1 MTTVLKTVLVALT
14 GAVLFSAPL
23 ATSASAQGWW
33 DASIAASKVQSG
45 GDVSERRTAK
55 AKRSS
60 EPKTTVADA
69 TSKPKR
75 AARVAPVNTED
86 DGSRPQRKSAPRS
99 ESQRESLSGGEQGIA
114 SYYWQPQRLAGGG
127 WFNPDAYTAAHKTLP
142 LGTRVR
148 VTRADNGSSVDVLI
162 NDRGPYVAGRIIDLS
177 RRAAQSIGMT
187 GQGLTRVRVNVLG
200 RG

>member
-1 MTTVLKTVLVALT
+1 MATVIKTALFALA
-14 GAVLFSAPL
+14 GAFLFAAP
-23 ATSASAQGWW
+23 AAAQDNWW
-33 DASIAASKVQSG
+33 DKQIASSKVQSG
-45 GDVSERRTAK
+45 SNDDKPARTARTQPQSKK
-55 AKRSS
+55 ATRA
-60 EPKTTVADA
+60 EQVA
-69 TSKPKR
+69 
-75 AARVAPVNTED
+75 AANDSD
-86 DGSRPQRKSAPRS
+86 DGSRPQKKSTAKRDGAPAYS
-99 ESQRESLSGGEQGIA
+99 RESLSGGESGIA

-162 NDRGPYVAGRIIDLS
+162 NDRGPYVAGRVIDLS

>member
-1 MTTVLKTVLVALT
+1 MTTVFKTVLLALT
-14 GAVLFSAPL
+14 SAFLLSAP
-23 ATSASAQGWW
+23 ASAQGWW
-33 DASIAASKVQSG
+33 DASIASSKAQSG
-45 GDVSERRTAK
+45 GDASERRASRTKRNTEARTVEQTA
-55 AKRSS
+55 
-60 EPKTTVADA
+60 
-69 TSKPKR
+69 KPKR
-75 AARVAPVNTED
+75 AARVAADDSSD
-86 DGSRPQRKSAPRS
+86 DGSRPQRKSASKS
-99 ESQRESLSGGEQGIA
+99 EPKRESLSGGESGIA

-162 NDRGPYVAGRIIDLS
+162 NDRGPYVSGRVIDLS

-187 GQGLTRVRVNVLG
+187 GQGLARVRVNVIG

>member
-1 MTTVLKTVLVALT
+1 MATVIKTALLVMA
-14 GAVLFSAPL
+14 GAFLFSAP
-23 ATSASAQGWW
+23 AAAQDNWWDKHFAASRAQTSSSDENPARAQRSASNA
-33 DASIAASKVQSG
+33 
-45 GDVSERRTAK
+45 
-55 AKRSS
+55 
-60 EPKTTVADA
+60 
-69 TSKPKR
+69 KR
-75 AARVAPVNTED
+75 AAQVASVNDSD
-86 DGSRPQRKSAPRS
+86 DGSRPQRKSAAKRDASPS
-99 ESQRESLSGGEQGIA
+99 FSRESLSGGESGIA

-148 VTRADNGSSVDVLI
+148 VTRTDNGNSVEVLI
-162 NDRGPYVAGRIIDLS
+162 NDRGPYVAGRVIDLS

>member
-14 GAVLFSAPL
+14 GAFVFSAP
-23 ATSASAQGWW
+23 ASAQGWW
-33 DASIAASKVQSG
+33 DASIAASKAQSG
-45 GDVSERRTAK
+45 GEVSERRAPRATRVSAPK
-55 AKRSS
+55 AD
-60 EPKTTVADA
+60 VAEVA
-69 TSKPKR
+69 SKPKR
-75 AARVAPVNTED
+75 ATRVASVNNED
-86 DGSRPQRKSAPRS
+86 DGSRPQRKSAPKS
-99 ESQRESLSGGEQGIA
+99 ESKSESLSGGETGIA

-162 NDRGPYVAGRIIDLS
+162 NDRGPYVAGRVIDLS

-187 GQGLTRVRVNVLG
+187 GQGLTRVRVNVIG